1 MVQQDLRRSSTGVS
15 DLLPK
20 DISSEIWA
28 KTVEQSIIMQASRS
42 VALPGSGITIPM
54 ITGDAEADWVA
65 ETEEK
70 PVSDATISSK
80 SMTPYKLA
88 VIETFST
95 EFRRDLPALY
105 AELARRLPSAL
116 GRKFDA
122 TVVSGT
128 APGTGFDVLSDATAK
143 TVDATNTV
151 EDLAAV
157 LQAIAVANGDLSD
170 WLISPQLEGLVR
182 LAKDPGTGSY
192 AFLQNA
198 ATDNGAIGSLFGRP
212 VLKSN
217 SVYEAG
223 TPATLGIAGDFK
235 NSAIYGTVEGISVD
249 ISDSATVNKGGTQ
262 INLWQRNMFAVR
274 AEIEVG
280 FVVRDKAHFVK
291 LVGGADEGD
300 GSGKP

>member
-1 MVQQDLRRSSTGVS
+1 MAIDLNRGSAGAA

-28 KTVEQSIIMQASRS
+28 NTVEQSIIMQASRS
-42 VALPGSGITIPM
+42 ISLPGSGITIPM
-54 ITGDAEADWVA
+54 VTGDASADWVA
-65 ETEEK
+65 ETDEK

-88 VIETFST
+88 VIETFSN

-116 GRKFDA
+116 GRKFDS
-122 TVVSGT
+122 TIVSGT
-128 APGTGFDVLSDATAK
+128 APGSNFDVLSDADTQEVGA
-143 TVDATNTV
+143 VNTV
-151 EDLAAV
+151 EELAAV
-157 LQAIAVANGDLSD
+157 LQSIAVNGGDLSD

-198 ATDNGAIGSLFGRP
+198 ATDNGTIGSLFGRP

-217 SVYEAG
+217 SVYKAG
-223 TPATLGIAGDFK
+223 TPDVLGIAGDFK

-249 ISDSATVNKGGTQ
+249 ITDTATVAKGGTQ
-262 INLWQRNMFAVR
+262 LNLWQRNMFAVR
-274 AEIEVG
+274 AEVEVG
-280 FVVRDKAHFVK
+280 FIVRDKAHFVK
-291 LVGGADEGD
+291 IND
-300 GSGKP
+300 GTSGS

>member
-1 MVQQDLRRSSTGVS
+1 MAIDLNRGSAGAA

-28 KTVEQSIIMQASRS
+28 NTVEQSIIMQASRS
-42 VALPGSGITIPM
+42 ISLPGSGITIPM
-54 ITGDAEADWVA
+54 VTGDASADWVA
-65 ETEEK
+65 ETDEK

-88 VIETFST
+88 VIETFSN

-122 TVVSGT
+122 TVVAGT
-128 APGTGFDVLSDATAK
+128 APGSNFDVLSDAATL
-143 TVDATNTV
+143 TVDGTNTI
-151 EDLAAV
+151 EDLAAI
-157 LQAIAVANGDLSD
+157 LQAVSVAGGDLSD

-198 ATDNGAIGSLFGRP
+198 QTDNGAIGSVFGRP
-212 VLKSN
+212 VLKSK

-223 TPATLGIAGDFK
+223 TPATLGIAGDFAR
-235 NSAIYGTVEGISVD
+235 SAIYGTVEGISVD
-249 ISDSATVNKGGTQ
+249 VTDTATVTKGGTQ
-262 INLWQRNMFAVR
+262 LNLWQRNMFAVR
-274 AEIEVG
+274 AEVEVG
-280 FVVRDKAHFVK
+280 FIVRDKAHFVK
-291 LVGGADEGD
+291 INDGAA
-300 GSGKP
+300 

>member
-1 MVQQDLRRSSTGVS
+1 MVQQDLRRSSTGVA

-20 DISSEIWA
+20 EISSEIWA
-28 KTVEQSIIMQASRS
+28 NTVQESIIMQASRAVS
-42 VALPGSGITIPM
+42 LPGSGITIPM
-54 ITGDAEADWVA
+54 ITGDASADWVA

-88 VIETFST
+88 VIETFSN

-105 AELARRLPSAL
+105 SELARRLPSAL
-116 GRKFDA
+116 GRKFDS

-128 APGTGFDVLSDATAK
+128 APGSNFDVLSDAASL
-143 TVDATNTV
+143 TVDGTNTID
-151 EDLAAV
+151 DLAAI
-157 LQAIAVANGDLSD
+157 LQAVSVANGDLSD

-198 ATDNGAIGSLFGRP
+198 QSDNGAIGSVFGRP
-212 VLKSN
+212 VLKSS
-217 SVYEAG
+217 SVYSAG

-235 NSAIYGTVEGISVD
+235 GSAVYGTVEGISVD
-249 ISDSATVNKGGTQ
+249 ISDTATVNKGGTQ
-262 INLWQRNMFAVR
+262 LNLWQRNMFAVR

-280 FVVRDKAHFVK
+280 FIVRDKAHFVK
-291 LVGGADEGD
+291 INDGAA
-300 GSGKP
+300 